1 MRELI
6 GQFRFRAH
14 VLPGHR
20 LPQNEESTWQIKRY
34 SYVHL
39 NC

>member
-14 VLPGHR
+14 VLPG
-20 LPQNEESTWQIKRY
+20 QNEESTWEIKRY